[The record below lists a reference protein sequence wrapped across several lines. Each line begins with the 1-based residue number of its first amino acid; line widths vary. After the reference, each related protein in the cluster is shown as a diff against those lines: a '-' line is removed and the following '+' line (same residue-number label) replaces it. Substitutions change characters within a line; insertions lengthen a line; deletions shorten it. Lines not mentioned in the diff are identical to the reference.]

1 MSIKKVVFCALAVI
15 VLASAAGI
23 PSQSKSDNSSIE
35 IASRKQT

>member
-15 VLASAAGI
+15 VLASATGI
-23 PSQSKSDNSSIE
+23 PTLFKSDNSSIE